1 MPIEGECFYE
11 DYTGGAGIRYK
22 IDKLIFSGKTEFQEV
37 VIFSNEFAGKV
48 LVLDGVVQ
56 ATTADEFIYHEMLT
70 HLPVFALGDVR
81 KLLIVGGGD
90 GGMLREALCHPRIE
104 PTLIDIDGELVV
116 LCKEHLPEIGQGA
129 FDDPRANYFIGD
141 GFAYVKGSLETFDL
155 IIVDSTDP
163 HGGPGDVLYSTA
175 FFEACK
181 NRLRPGGVVVIQS
194 GVPFFEKK
202 RVRDLRKTLG
212 AVFADMRLYIAPVP
226 TYFGGEMA
234 FGWASDAI
242 DLAAVELEPIRARY
256 RDWGRQT
263 LYYTPEIHQGS
274 FAIPNY
280 LGVDGPEAG
289 ARA

>member
-141 GFAYVKGSLETFDL
+141 WFAYVKGSLETFDL

-226 TYFGGEMA
+226 TYFGGGFS
-234 FGWASDAI
+234 FGWGCDDPKVHQTPVAE
-242 DLAAVELEPIRARY
+242 VEKRFRESNIK
-256 RDWGRQT
+256 T
-263 LYYTPEIHQGS
+263 KYYTPDMQAS
-274 FAIPNY
+274 AFSLPQFTLDL
-280 LGVDGPEAG
+280 LGD
-289 ARA
+289 